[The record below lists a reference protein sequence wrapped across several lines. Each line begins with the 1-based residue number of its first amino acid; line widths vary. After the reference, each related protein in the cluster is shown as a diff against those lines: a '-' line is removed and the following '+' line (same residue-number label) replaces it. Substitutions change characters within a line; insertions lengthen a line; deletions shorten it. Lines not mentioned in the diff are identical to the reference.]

1 MSFTTKGIDTTPKKE
16 LGPDKNLG
24 LGNHVARI
32 FNMELRTMPYNAEQ
46 MELVLTLV
54 GNPTEPNF
62 EGWPIDQDNP
72 SKGTFPG
79 PMTRVSTSPF
89 KFESR
94 TLSDGTYIDRDAQIM
109 KTIAIIADE
118 LNVRSQLDEVDAET
132 LQEYVQAASH
142 IFKASKTKLNVLI
155 GGSKYLNKEGKLRT
169 NYSFPY
175 LKKGR
180 AFQSVDAEQ
189 NIVPAYDESTH
200 LYIPEKVKAS
210 LVNEQ
215 SQPQAT
221 ASSTEDDDF
230 VW

>member
-32 FNMELRTMPYNAEQ
+32 YAMELRSMPYNREQ

-54 GNPTEPNF
+54 GNSTDPNF
-62 EGWPIDQDNP
+62 EGWPIDPENP
-72 SKGTFPG
+72 NKGTFPG
-79 PMTRVSTSPF
+79 PMTRVATSPF

-94 TLSDGTYIDRDAQIM
+94 TLADGTYIDRDAQIM

-118 LNVRSQLDEVDAET
+118 LGVRADLDEINANT
-132 LQEYVQAASH
+132 LEEYVQTASH
-142 IFKASKTKLNVLI
+142 LFKASKSKLNVLI
-155 GGSKYLNKEGKLRT
+155 GGSRYLNKEGKLRT

-180 AFQSVDAEQ
+180 AFQNALAEE
-189 NIVPAYDESTH
+189 NIVPAYDESVH
-200 LYIPEKVKAS
+200 LYVPEKVKAS
-210 LVNEQ
+210 LVND
-215 SQPQAT
+215 QPVVT
-221 ASSTEDDDF
+221 TSSSSDDDLD
-230 VW
+230 W